1 MNTTFP
7 FKFTLPCMV
16 IIALLLLGAGPP
28 PGQPDLRGRT
38 TIAELYHAFPVFRE
52 TADSYEPQQEAVRAL
67 GKVRTT
73 TRIVAF
79 FGTWCLASQSEIP
92 ALLKTL
98 DLAANPNLVLELY
111 GVDHDID
118 EGTGLA
124 AALGVVASPTVVVFK
139 DGREVG
145 RITGL
150 ARETMEEDL
159 ARILAVAPGK

>member
-1 MNTTFP
+1 MKTRLP
-7 FKFTLPCMV
+7 LRLALPCLLV
-16 IIALLLLGAGPP
+16 ITLFLVGASPP
-28 PGQPDLRGRT
+28 TGQPDLRGRT

-52 TADSYEPQQEAVRAL
+52 NADAYEPQPEAVRAI

-79 FGTWCLASQSEIP
+79 LGTWCLASQSEIP

-98 DLAANPNLVLELY
+98 ELAANPHFVLELY

-124 AALGVVASPTVVVFK
+124 AALGVVASPTVVVFQG
-139 DGREVG
+139 GREVG

-159 ARILAVAPGK
+159 ARILGVAPAR